1 MRDKRWLREG
11 VLLPVAATVR
21 RRRMDTNPS
30 GIARQTI
37 RVLENMGRLRWRRL
51 LLLRLL
57 MVVDGAKHLGHR
69 RLSLLRLRPLE
80 NRHRVAV
87 SVMLSGPL
95 GASAI
100 HRRRCLR
107 DSRLGMVEVVIDRLA

>member
-1 MRDKRWLREG
+1 MSDKRGLREG
-11 VLLPVAATVR
+11 VLLPVVATVR

-57 MVVDGAKHLGHR
+57 MVVDGARHLGHQ
-69 RLSLLRLRPLE
+69 RLRMLRLRPLE

-87 SVMLSGPL
+87 SVMLSGSL

-100 HRRRCLR
+100 HRQQNQQNN
-107 DSRLGMVEVVIDRLA
+107 RLCMV